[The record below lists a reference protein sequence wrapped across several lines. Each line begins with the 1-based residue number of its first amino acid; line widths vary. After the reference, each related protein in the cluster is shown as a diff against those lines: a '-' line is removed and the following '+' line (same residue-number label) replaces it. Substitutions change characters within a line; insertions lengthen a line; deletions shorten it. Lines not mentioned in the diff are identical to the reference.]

1 MKNAAFTLINSA
13 KGAIGMRS
21 DGDAYDLVIIG
32 GGVVGTAVY
41 FRAALSFEI
50 RSAALLEKHHAVAQ
64 VNSNVLANAE
74 TAHRGDKET
83 NFSLPKALRMHA
95 FYKYLVAYLK
105 ERGHGA
111 YVELPAMVIST
122 NVEEANLL
130 RMRFK
135 MLKPHYPDLELIG
148 WQEIAAI
155 EPKVVEGRNED
166 EKKHLYALYSK
177 GHAVDYAQLAESFVR
192 EGDKEAKANGK
203 EFHAF
208 FRTKVFGIERD
219 ADNTYLVKTN
229 RGVFRAKTLVIS
241 AGPYSLMFAKRLGV
255 RHAENGLP
263 AEEYAILP
271 VAGSFHYTTEKFL
284 NGKVYTVQDENIPF
298 AAPHADR
305 AVYNENET
313 RIGPTAIVLPFFERH
328 HFSTIVDFM
337 KMGMLRPWDYFL
349 TLLRVLGDPRLSR
362 FELKNILYNFPI
374 LGKWFFLKWGAQ
386 KVIPTMRFRD
396 LHFGRGMGGIRPQ
409 LLNLKTRKL
418 EMGLGK
424 FVGDSDNPVICNVTP
439 SPGASSCMGNAIEDI
454 ELVES
459 FLKERGVRN
468 GS

>member
-1 MKNAAFTLINSA
+1 MKNAAFMAINSA
-13 KGAIGMRS
+13 KGAS
-21 DGDAYDLVIIG
+21 DMKSNVGAYDLVIIG

-41 FRAALSFEI
+41 FRAALSPEI
-50 RSAALLEKHHAVAQ
+50 RSTALLEKHHAVAQ

-83 NFSLPKALRMHA
+83 NFSLSKALRMHA
-95 FYKYLVAYLK
+95 FYKHLVRYLK

-111 YVELPAMVIST
+111 FVELPAMVIST
-122 NVEEANLL
+122 NASEADLL
-130 RMRFK
+130 RERFR

-155 EPKVVEGRNED
+155 EPKVVEGRSEE
-166 EKKHLYALYSK
+166 EKKHLYALYSR

-192 EGDKEAKANGK
+192 EGDKEAKAVGK
-203 EFHAF
+203 EFHTF
-208 FRTKVFGIERD
+208 FRTRVLGIERD
-219 ADNTYLVKTN
+219 ADGTYLVKTN
-229 RGVFRAKTLVIS
+229 RAVLRAKTLVIC

-313 RIGPTAIVLPFFERH
+313 RIGPTAIVLPFFERY

-337 KMGMLRPWDYFL
+337 KMGMLHPWDYFL
-349 TLLRVLGDPRLSR
+349 TLLGVLGDPKLSR
-362 FELKNILYNFPI
+362 FELKNIFYNIPF

-386 KVIPTMRFRD
+386 KVIPTMRYRD
-396 LHFGRGMGGIRPQ
+396 LRFGRGMGGIRPQ
-409 LLNLKTRKL
+409 LLNLKTRTL

-424 FVGDSDNPVICNVTP
+424 FVGDSHNPVICNVTP
-439 SPGASSCMGNAIEDI
+439 SPGASSSLGNAIED
-454 ELVES
+454 VEFVEG
-459 FLKERGVRN
+459 FLKERRARD